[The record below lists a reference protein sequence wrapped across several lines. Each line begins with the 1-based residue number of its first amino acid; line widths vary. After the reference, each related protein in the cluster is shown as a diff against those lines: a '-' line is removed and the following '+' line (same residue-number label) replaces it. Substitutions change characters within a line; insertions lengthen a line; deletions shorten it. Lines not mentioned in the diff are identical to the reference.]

1 MNPQI
6 LLLGIDIGD
15 MEKNP
20 PKKKQ
25 QQKTKK
31 KRAKY
36 IKIKQIKF
44 N

>member
-15 MEKNP
+15 MEK
-20 PKKKQ
+20 KTQKKQ

>member
-15 MEKNP
+15 MEKKN